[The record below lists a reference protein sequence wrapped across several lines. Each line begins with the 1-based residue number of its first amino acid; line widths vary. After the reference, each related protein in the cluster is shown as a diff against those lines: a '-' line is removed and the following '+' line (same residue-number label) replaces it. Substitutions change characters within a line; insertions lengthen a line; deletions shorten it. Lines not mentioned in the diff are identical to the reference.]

1 MACCVITF
9 LVTNYLKIDPD
20 FGKKEK
26 EEDEEEMT
34 DDDEEGMTEEEEILE
49 EEVTEEEYLEVK
61 DSSEKQDLQNE
72 NEKGNRK

>member
-1 MACCVITF
+1 
-9 LVTNYLKIDPD
+9 
-20 FGKKEK
+20 
-26 EEDEEEMT
+26 MT